1 MIFLENKE
9 KILILGKLISD
20 KKTMFEVVLS
30 EFKEVKPEFESS
42 FNEYENFKQTLRNNY
57 ECSGECLDFYQ
68 YFLVFE
74 NNHLTDFIKVYQ
86 CDVVKFKL
94 KKKNNESSLSEFK

>member
-9 KILILGKLISD
+9 KILVLGKLISD

-42 FNEYENFKQTLRNNY
+42 FNEYKNFKQNI
-57 ECSGECLDFYQ
+57 E
-68 YFLVFE
+68 
-74 NNHLTDFIKVYQ
+74 K
-86 CDVVKFKL
+86 
-94 KKKNNESSLSEFK
+94 